1 MGDKLKLEKNFIEYK
16 AITLTI
22 IETVKAGEY
31 EKLEEIF
38 QQRQL
43 ILDDMNKTDSSK
55 EEFKK
60 LYLKYG
66 LENLDK
72 ALASD
77 IKDKQKDLLKKIE
90 KNEKKKVAMA
100 GYNNISA
107 KAVFLSKEV

>member
-1 MGDKLKLEKNFIEYK
+1 LDLEKNFVEFK
-16 AITLTI
+16 AITITI
-22 IETVKAGEY
+22 VETVKAGEY
-31 EKLEEIF
+31 EKLEETF

-43 ILDDMNKTDSSK
+43 ILDDLKKIDYSK

-60 LYLKYG
+60 LYLKYE

-72 ALASD
+72 ALASE

-90 KNEKKKVAMA
+90 KNKKKKVAMA